1 MLTTK
6 KIFTFISLI
15 TLSACTNMAELK
27 NRATNTLTNPAFSAS
42 TVTYTHTLQNVNIAQ
57 LTTGSPPDWG
67 LSLSVVTGSQPL
79 TQYCS
84 VGTTNTKPCS
94 CVLTWQET
102 NTVGGNT
109 TTVPRTKKLTL
120 TAVQSGLVKCSMT
133 DAFWNEIPSGTVMR
147 MNIVAVSPNTTG
159 LTVQSIGY
167 KKGTSTAPAGDFVD
181 DTLTPFR
188 NIIHY
193 TCFTKSRNDVSH
205 EILNSFTQATATQ
218 GTTTVTYEMMMAS
231 QLCGTAGANCLT
243 PRSGY
248 SAQSYYRNLFVRSD
262 LLGTAQS
269 SNARYDC
276 PKVLESISYSANT
289 PLTIPAAEQNRFWPR
304 DTTFAVATATSSE
317 WSVPIP
323 AASVL
328 MVSGNNATLDDTGI
342 NASDRLKEF
351 TTTNAG
357 IAWKMLGYGKKP
369 NANGT
374 CGTILDNN
382 GLTRPLTRLRR
393 YRVVYPSSY
402 QNSGNVAQERPEADQ
417 IYVADRLVV
426 DTTGKLT
433 GNMIYGP
440 KPCNFSWFDHEG
452 VTDRSGG
459 AVNQNFQTNF
469 SNSLPSYKA
478 TSKYY
483 LKDYKGIVGA
493 DIDVNPD
500 GRILPNFE
508 RDGTSSSPIAPSCSA
523 AISIY
528 DDVVG
533 VPSAAR
539 MITSYYNRS
548 DKITLGLR
556 DLYLGEIHMNPVQRW
571 NPEYVEDTSFQACV
585 PISDAYVEP
594 PLHFYKNAA
603 SEVAWCSKV
612 YPTQNPHWID
622 LNAKKH
628 PNGGTIDAKVVNWGN
643 AIAGNTNIAQVP
655 WFTSHEYTAGAG
667 GGLDQYNSC
676 SSTAASKVCELSLET
691 TAGADYATCLGF
703 LGNASGASAN
713 RCDRTVMFD
722 AYQDYRGFPLQSGDE
737 DIQDMLS
744 TDLAKDKKYSC
755 TYSVNSN
762 PSKVNKDQPLSNC
775 CGVKTGVPILDIN
788 HLPVNMLPGDAHKG
802 HLEPYINAAF
812 PNIRFCGNPV
822 E

>member
-6 KIFTFISLI
+6 KIFTIILMI

-42 TVTYTHTLQNVNIAQ
+42 TVSYTHKLQNVNIAQ
-57 LTTGSPPDWG
+57 LTTGAPPDWG
-67 LSLSVVTGSQPL
+67 LSLSVVTGAQPL

-147 MNIVAVSPNTTG
+147 MNIVGVSPNTTG

-193 TCFTKSRNDVSH
+193 SCFSKSKNDVSH
-205 EILNSFTQATATQ
+205 EITNAFTNAQVSQ
-218 GTTTVTYEMMMAS
+218 GSNTYTYEMMFSS
-231 QLCGTAGANCLT
+231 QLCTTASATCIT
-243 PRSGY
+243 PRIGY

-262 LLGTAQS
+262 LLGTAS
-269 SNARYDC
+269 TSNARYNC
-276 PKVLESISYSANT
+276 PKVLESIPYSAHT
-289 PLTIPAAEQNRFWPR
+289 PSTIPTSESTKFWPN

-328 MVSGNNATLDDTGI
+328 MVSGDITTVDDAGI
-342 NASDRLKEF
+342 NASDRLRELA
-351 TTTNAG
+351 TTNAG

-374 CGTILDNN
+374 CGSILDSN

-393 YRVVYPSSY
+393 YRVVYPASY
-402 QNSGNVAQERPEADQ
+402 ENDGRVSQERPEADQ

-452 VTDRSGG
+452 VTDRT
-459 AVNQNFQTNF
+459 ATANFQTNIA
-469 SNSLPSYKA
+469 NSLPNYKA

-483 LKDYKGIVGA
+483 LANYKGTGK
-493 DIDVNPD
+493 DITVNPD
-500 GRILPNFE
+500 GRILPNFD
-508 RDGTSSSPIAPSCSA
+508 RDGTSTSAIAPSCSA

-528 DDVVG
+528 DEVMG

-539 MITSYYNRS
+539 MITSYYDRQ
-548 DKITLGLR
+548 DYITLGLR
-556 DLYLGEIHMNPVQRW
+556 DFFLGEIHMNPVEAW

-612 YPTQNPHWID
+612 YPTQNPYWLD
-622 LNAKKH
+622 LNSTKH
-628 PNGGTIDAKVVNWGN
+628 PTAGTIAAKAVNWGILN
-643 AIAGNTNIAQVP
+643 GNTNVAQVP
-655 WFTSHEYTAGAG
+655 WFTSHVFDATT
-667 GGLDQYNSC
+667 GLDQYNTNGC
-676 SSTAASKVCELSLET
+676 SSTAASKVCELSLGT
-691 TAGADYATCLGF
+691 TAGAEYANCLSY
-703 LGNASGASAN
+703 LGSLNTATAKASDA

-722 AYQDYRGFPLQSGDE
+722 AYQDYRGFPLQANDG
-737 DIQDMLS
+737 DIQEMLS
-744 TDLAKDKKYSC
+744 TDLTKDKKFSC

-775 CGVKTGVPILDIN
+775 CGVKTGVPILDAS
-788 HLPVNMLPGDAHKG
+788 HLPAPTLVPRMG
-802 HLEPYINAAF
+802 HLEPYINPAF